1 MARLEKPDTSTR
13 PNFAPYTF
21 RDPADGKVY
30 NVDPNT
36 GRRTLAP
43 EQTALTTWPNEN
55 PPAKPG
61 K

>member
-1 MARLEKPDTSTR
+1 MSNPDESSR

-21 RDPADGKVY
+21 RDPATGKVY
-30 NVDPNT
+30 DVDPNT

-43 EQTALTTWPNEN
+43 EDAPVTQWPNDN
-55 PPAKPG
+55 PPPRTG

>member
-1 MARLEKPDTSTR
+1 MARLDRPDASTR
-13 PNFAPYTF
+13 PNFAPYTE

-43 EQTALTTWPNEN
+43 EDAPVTSWPNDN
-55 PPAKPG
+55 PPAKQG